1 MSITVAIAS
10 DHAGYNLK
18 TCIKD
23 EFKAQDVGLEVDW
36 VDLGTDSH
44 DSVDYPD
51 FGSAMARA
59 IAQGRAMYGV
69 LICGTGIGIS
79 IAANR
84 AQQVRAAVC
93 ANTTQARLSRAH
105 NDANV
110 LALGAR
116 ITGTEVALDCIAVF
130 LGTEFEGG
138 RHAGRVEKLSTSPVD

>member
-10 DHAGYNLK
+10 DHAGFDLK
-18 TCIKD
+18 SYIKD
-23 EFKAQDVGLEVDW
+23 NFTALPVTWL
-36 VDLGTDSH
+36 DLGTDDH

-51 FGSAMARA
+51 FGGAMARA
-59 IAQGRAMYGV
+59 IAEGQADYGV

-84 AQQVRAAVC
+84 APQVRAAVC

-116 ITGTEVALDCIAVF
+116 ITGVEVALDCLATF
-130 LGTEFEGG
+130 LCTEFEGG
-138 RHAGRVEKLSTSPVD
+138 RHAGRVEKLATSPVE